1 MKPNILGRF
10 YDDISWDNAMHMIV
24 LGIENEPMG
33 PMGPWVVHAESWTSP
48 MNGRG
53 YLVGA
58 DLTILKN
65 MSSFNVKDDIPY
77 IMENKE
83 CSKPPTSYSF
93 GMFWVVNR
101 F

>member
-1 MKPNILGRF
+1 
-10 YDDISWDNAMHMIV
+10 
-24 LGIENEPMG
+24 
-33 PMGPWVVHAESWTSP
+33 